1 MLLTHSYPVSQH
13 THALGIL
20 LTISTSDQG
29 QGGGI
34 AIEDAASLAAL
45 LPLGTTPDDIPSRLS
60 LYEKIRDERAH
71 KVQEFTRMAGEDLH
85 GEKRAKFNS
94 K

>member
-1 MLLTHSYPVSQH
+1 M
-13 THALGIL
+13 IL
-20 LTISTSDQG
+20 DQG

-45 LPLGTTPDDIPSRLS
+45 LPLGTTVDDIPSRLT
-60 LYEKIRDERAH
+60 LYEKTRDERAH
-71 KVQEFTRMAGEDLH
+71 TVQEFTRQAGEDLNE
-85 GEKRAKFNS
+85 EKRAKFNS